1 MSYDPV
7 EKAEEVIPVPMG
19 RGDIKDKKN
28 KKKSKE
34 QMEKELKR
42 QGTGSPV
49 IESMT
54 FEVVKPKRKERD
66 QF

>member
-1 MSYDPV
+1 MTS
-7 EKAEEVIPVPMG
+7 VPSG

-34 QMEKELKR
+34 QLERELKR
-42 QGTGSPV
+42 KSSGVPV
-49 IESMT
+49 LESMT

>member
-1 MSYDPV
+1 
-7 EKAEEVIPVPMG
+7 MG

-34 QMEKELKR
+34 QLERDLKR
-42 QGTGSPV
+42 KGTGTPML
-49 IESMT
+49 ESMT

-66 QF
+66 PS